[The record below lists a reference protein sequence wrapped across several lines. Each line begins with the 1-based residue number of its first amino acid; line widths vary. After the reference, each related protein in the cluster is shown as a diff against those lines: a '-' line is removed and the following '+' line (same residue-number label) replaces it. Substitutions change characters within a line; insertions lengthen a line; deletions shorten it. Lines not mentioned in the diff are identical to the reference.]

1 MKSEHRHE
9 LKRNDLAEWL
19 ANFPDW
25 AKQNRNTII
34 YLAVLLAVVI
44 GLWVWKNYSKNVL
57 QANRQIQN
65 SALISSLPR
74 KQAEIIQMQSAGS
87 DTAFTLSQEFASN
100 LEQVAQDADNKKT
113 KALALIKK
121 AQAIRSEMHF
131 TQKTVSPEELNKQM
145 TIAKQTYTKALSYL
159 NDNDPLAASAKF
171 GIGLC
176 EEELKNF
183 DEAKKIYTD
192 ISENENYAGCT
203 VAFLAQFRLKFMDAY
218 TKNVKFKPAPA
229 PQADMFLQDIGL
241 TPTDINL
248 PVK

>member
-34 YLAVLLAVVI
+34 YLTILFAVVI
-44 GLWVWKNYSKNVL
+44 GLWIWQSYSKNVL
-57 QANRQIQN
+57 DVNRQIQN
-65 SALISSLPR
+65 SEAISSLPR
-74 KQAEIIQMQSAGS
+74 TLADVIQMQSVGS
-87 DTAFTLSQEFASN
+87 DTAFRLSQEYASI
-100 LEQVAQDADNKKT
+100 LEQVVQSSDNKKT

-131 TQKTVSPEELNKQM
+131 SQKTVSSEELNKQI
-145 TIAKQTYTKALSYL
+145 TLAKQAYTKALSYL
-159 NDNDPLAASAKF
+159 SDNEPLAASAKF

-183 DEAKKIYTD
+183 DDAKKIYTD
-192 ISENENYAGCT
+192 VSENENYKGNT

-218 TKNVKFKPAPA
+218 KDNIKFKPAPI
-229 PQADMFLQDIGL
+229 PLVEPLFENIDLTPADM
-241 TPTDINL
+241 NL
-248 PVK
+248 PVQ